1 MSTSNPA
8 PASRWIH
15 VGVTLLRA
23 VVAPRKLAY
32 TLLVLLGVVMV
43 TFFIR
48 PPGDPAR
55 VLLGQR
61 ADSTSVA
68 ALRQKLGLDQPVP
81 IQMLRYVQ
89 NLGRGD
95 LGRSI
100 ATDRPVLD
108 TILERLPA
116 TALLAVSSMILAT
129 LFGVLLGVIAAWKA
143 NSWIDTVT
151 MSTSLFGIS
160 LPAFV
165 VGLLMVLVFGVS
177 LEWFPNSGYIDR
189 GLPYLVLPMITLAI
203 RPLSIIARMTRSSM
217 LDVLG
222 QDYIR
227 TARAKGLSYV
237 AVFMKHALR
246 NALNP
251 VVTTVSAW
259 FAGLLAG
266 TYFIEY
272 IFNWPGIGLAAFNAI
287 EKLDYPMIQG
297 TVLLTAVVFVA
308 TNTVA
313 DALYAVL
320 DPKVRIQ
327 S

>member
-1 MSTSNPA
+1 MATYLL
-8 PASRWIH
+8 RKILYTVVVL
-15 VGVTLLRA
+15 VGV
-23 VVAPRKLAY
+23 VA
-32 TLLVLLGVVMV
+32 V

-61 ADSTSVA
+61 ADEASVSA
-68 ALRQKLGLDQPVP
+68 MREQLGLDRPLYE
-81 IQMLRYVQ
+81 QMAIYIK
-89 NLGRGD
+89 NLLSGD

-100 ATDRPVLD
+100 ATQRPVSE
-108 TILERLPA
+108 TILERVPA
-116 TALLAVSSMILAT
+116 TAILALT
-129 LFGVLLGVIAAWKA
+129 SIAIATVLGILLGVTAAWRP
-143 NSWIDTVT
+143 NTWIDTLT
-151 MSTSLFGIS
+151 MSTSLLGIS

-165 VGLLMVLVFGVS
+165 VGLLFVLVFGVA

-189 GLPYLVLPMITLAI
+189 GIEYLVLPMITLAI
-203 RPLSIIARMTRSSM
+203 RPLSIIARVTRASM

-222 QDYIR
+222 QDYVR
-227 TARAKGLSYV
+227 TARAKGLSS
-237 AVFMKHALR
+237 ARVFLHHALR

-251 VVTTVSAW
+251 VITTVSAW

-266 TYFIEY
+266 TYFIEF

-297 TVLLTAVVFVA
+297 TVLFTAVIFVVV
-308 TNTVA
+308 NTLA
-313 DALYAVL
+313 DVVYGLI
-320 DPKVRIQ
+320 DPKVRL

>member
-1 MSTSNPA
+1 MSA
-8 PASRWIH
+8 GSRI
-15 VGVTLLRA
+15 GMLFGAILS
-23 VVAPRKLAY
+23 PRKLLY
-32 TLLVLLGVVMV
+32 TLLVLLGVIVV

-61 ADSTSVA
+61 ADSASVA
-68 ALRQKLGLDQPVP
+68 ALRQQLGLDQPLPV
-81 IQMLRYVQ
+81 QMAMYLG
-89 NLGRGD
+89 NLLQGD

-108 TILERLPA
+108 TIMERLPA
-116 TALLAVSSMILAT
+116 TALLAGTSICIAT
-129 LFGVLLGVIAAWKA
+129 IIGILLGVFAAWKA
-143 NSWIDTVT
+143 NTWIDSLT
-151 MSTSLFGIS
+151 MGTSLLGIS

-165 VGLLMVLVFGVS
+165 VGLCMVLVFGVL

-189 GLPYLVLPMITLAI
+189 GIAYLILPMVTLAI

-222 QDYIR
+222 QDYVR
-227 TARAKGLSYV
+227 TARAKGLSYTS
-237 AVFMKHALR
+237 VFLKHALR

-297 TVLLTAVVFVA
+297 TVLLTAVIFVV
-308 TNTVA
+308 TNIIA

-320 DPKVRIQ
+320 DPKVRVRA
-327 S
+327 

>member
-1 MSTSNPA
+1 MIGFIA
-8 PASRWIH
+8 
-15 VGVTLLRA
+15 
-23 VVAPRKLAY
+23 RKLAY
-32 TLLVLLGVVMV
+32 TILVLLGVVLV

-61 ADSTSVA
+61 ADSASVA
-68 ALRQKLGLDQPVP
+68 ALREQLGLDKPLPYQVGSYLT
-81 IQMLRYVQ
+81 QLSS
-89 NLGRGD
+89 GD

-100 ATDRPVLD
+100 ATNRPVAE
-108 TILERLPA
+108 TILERFPA
-116 TALLAVSSMILAT
+116 TALLAITSIAIATIL
-129 LFGVLLGVIAAWKA
+129 GILLGVIAAWRP

-151 MSTSLFGIS
+151 MSTSLLGIS

-165 VGLLMVLVFGVS
+165 VGLLLVLVFGVA
-177 LEWFPNSGYIDR
+177 LEWFPISGYIDR
-189 GLPYLVLPMITLAI
+189 GWEHLFLPMVTLAI
-203 RPLSIIARMTRSSM
+203 RPLSVIARMTRSSM

-222 QDYIR
+222 QDYVR
-227 TARAKGLSYV
+227 TARAKGLSDV
-237 AVFMKHALR
+237 SVFMKHALR

-266 TYFIEY
+266 TYFVEF

-297 TVLLTAVVFVA
+297 TVLFTAIIFVSV
-308 TNTVA
+308 NTLA
-313 DALYAVL
+313 DILYGFI
-320 DPKVRIQ
+320 DPKVRV

>member
-1 MSTSNPA
+1 MATYLL
-8 PASRWIH
+8 RKILYTVVVL
-15 VGVTLLRA
+15 VGV
-23 VVAPRKLAY
+23 VA
-32 TLLVLLGVVMV
+32 V

-61 ADSTSVA
+61 ADEASVSA
-68 ALRQKLGLDQPVP
+68 MREQLGLDRPLYE
-81 IQMLRYVQ
+81 QMAIYIK
-89 NLGRGD
+89 NLLSGD

-100 ATDRPVLD
+100 ATQRPVSE
-108 TILERLPA
+108 TILERVPA
-116 TALLAVSSMILAT
+116 TAILALT
-129 LFGVLLGVIAAWKA
+129 SIAIATVLGILLGVTAAWRP
-143 NSWIDTVT
+143 NTWIDTLT
-151 MSTSLFGIS
+151 MSTSLLGIS

-165 VGLLMVLVFGVS
+165 VGLLFVLVFGVA

-189 GLPYLVLPMITLAI
+189 GIEYLVLPMITLAI
-203 RPLSIIARMTRSSM
+203 RPLSIIARVTRASM

-222 QDYIR
+222 QDYVR
-227 TARAKGLSYV
+227 TARAKGLSS
-237 AVFMKHALR
+237 ARVFLHHALR

-251 VVTTVSAW
+251 VITTVSAW

-266 TYFIEY
+266 TYFIEF

-297 TVLLTAVVFVA
+297 TVLFTAAIFVVV
-308 TNTVA
+308 NTLA
-313 DALYAVL
+313 DVVYGLI
-320 DPKVRIQ
+320 DPKVRL

>member
-1 MSTSNPA
+1 MITY
-8 PASRWIH
+8 
-15 VGVTLLRA
+15 LLR
-23 VVAPRKLAY
+23 KILY
-32 TLLVLLGVVMV
+32 TLLVLVGVVVV

-61 ADSTSVA
+61 ADSASVA
-68 ALRQKLGLDQPVP
+68 VMREQLGLDKPLH
-81 IQMLRYVQ
+81 IQVAKYMI
-89 NLGRGD
+89 NLTKGD

-100 ATDRPVLD
+100 ATNRSVSE
-108 TILERLPA
+108 TIIERLPA
-116 TALLAVSSMILAT
+116 TALLACTSIVIATIL
-129 LFGVLLGVIAAWKA
+129 GILLGVIAAWRP
-143 NSWIDTVT
+143 NSWIDSVT
-151 MSTSLFGIS
+151 MSTSLLGIS

-165 VGLLMVLVFGVS
+165 VGLLFVLLFGVV
-177 LEWFPNSGYIDR
+177 LEWFPNSGYVDR
-189 GLPYLVLPMITLAI
+189 GIEYLILPMVTLAI
-203 RPLSIIARMTRSSM
+203 RPMAIIARVTRSSM

-227 TARAKGLSYV
+227 TARAKGLSSRT
-237 AVFMKHALR
+237 VFIKHALR

-266 TYFIEY
+266 TYFIEF

-297 TVLLTAVVFVA
+297 TVLFTAIVFVIV
-308 TNTVA
+308 NTAA
-313 DALYAVL
+313 DLVYGFI
-320 DPKVRIQ
+320 DPKVRL

>member
-1 MSTSNPA
+1 MATY
-8 PASRWIH
+8 
-15 VGVTLLRA
+15 LLRKLVYTIVVLIG
-23 VVAPRKLAY
+23 VVA
-32 TLLVLLGVVMV
+32 V

-61 ADSTSVA
+61 ADEASVA
-68 ALRQKLGLDQPVP
+68 AMREQLGLDRPLYE
-81 IQMLRYVQ
+81 QMAIYMK
-89 NLGRGD
+89 NLLTGD

-100 ATDRPVLD
+100 ATQRSVSE
-108 TILERLPA
+108 TIVERIPA
-116 TALLAVSSMILAT
+116 TALLALTSIAIATIL
-129 LFGVLLGVIAAWKA
+129 GILLGVVAAWKP
-143 NSWIDTVT
+143 NTWIDTLT
-151 MSTSLFGIS
+151 MSTSLLGIS

-165 VGLLMVLVFGVS
+165 VGLLFVLVFGVA

-189 GLPYLVLPMITLAI
+189 GLEHLVLPMVTLAI
-203 RPLSIIARMTRSSM
+203 RPLSIIARVTRSSM

-222 QDYIR
+222 QDYVR
-227 TARAKGLSYV
+227 TARAKGLSNV
-237 AVFMKHALR
+237 RVFLHHALR

-251 VVTTVSAW
+251 VITTVSAW

-266 TYFIEY
+266 TYFIEF

-297 TVLLTAVVFVA
+297 TVLFTAVIFVVV
-308 TNTVA
+308 NTLA
-313 DALYAVL
+313 DVVYGLV
-320 DPKVRIQ
+320 DPKVRL

>member
-1 MSTSNPA
+1 MITY
-8 PASRWIH
+8 
-15 VGVTLLRA
+15 LLR
-23 VVAPRKLAY
+23 KILY
-32 TLLVLLGVVMV
+32 TLLVLTGVVVV

-61 ADSTSVA
+61 ADSASVA
-68 ALRQKLGLDQPVP
+68 AMREQLGLDKPLP
-81 IQMLRYVQ
+81 IQIGTYMVNLVQ
-89 NLGRGD
+89 GD

-100 ATDRPVLD
+100 ATNRSVTE
-108 TILERLPA
+108 TIIERLPA
-116 TALLAVSSMILAT
+116 TALLALTSIAIAT
-129 LFGVLLGVIAAWKA
+129 VLGILLGVIAAWRP
-143 NSWIDTVT
+143 NTWIDTLT
-151 MSTSLFGIS
+151 MSTSLLGIS

-165 VGLLMVLVFGVS
+165 VGLLFVLFFGVV
-177 LEWFPNSGYIDR
+177 LEWFPNSGYVDR
-189 GLPYLVLPMITLAI
+189 GPEFLVLPMVTLAI
-203 RPLSIIARMTRSSM
+203 RPLSIIARVTRSSM

-222 QDYIR
+222 QDYVR
-227 TARAKGLSYV
+227 TARAKGLSSRT
-237 AVFMKHALR
+237 VFLKHALR

-266 TYFIEY
+266 TYFIEF

-297 TVLLTAVVFVA
+297 TVLFTAVVFVA
-308 TNTVA
+308 VNTLA
-313 DALYAVL
+313 DLVYGFI
-320 DPKVRIQ
+320 DPKVRL

>member
-1 MSTSNPA
+1 MSSTSRLA
-8 PASRWIH
+8 P
-15 VGVTLLRA
+15 VLLA
-23 VVAPRKLAY
+23 IFSPRKLAY
-32 TLLVLLGVVMV
+32 TLLVLVGVIVI

-61 ADSTSVA
+61 ADSASVE
-68 ALRQKLGLDQPVP
+68 ALREQLGLDKPMPVQ
-81 IQMLRYVQ
+81 IAVYMGNLVQ
-89 NLGRGD
+89 GD

-100 ATDRPVLD
+100 ATNRPVLE
-108 TILERLPA
+108 TIMERLPA
-116 TALLAVSSMILAT
+116 TALLAFSSIAIAT
-129 LFGVLLGVIAAWKA
+129 VLGILLGVLASWKA
-143 NSWIDTVT
+143 NTWLDSLT
-151 MSTSLFGIS
+151 MTTSLFGIS

-165 VGLLMVLVFGVS
+165 VGLLFVLVFGVV

-189 GLPYLVLPMITLAI
+189 GWQHLVLPMVTLAI
-203 RPLSIIARMTRSSM
+203 RPLSIIARVTRSSM

-222 QDYIR
+222 QDYVR
-227 TARAKGLSYV
+227 TARAKGLSYPK
-237 AVFMKHALR
+237 VFLKHALR

-266 TYFIEY
+266 TYFIEF

-297 TVLLTAVVFVA
+297 TVLLTAVIFVV
-308 TNTVA
+308 TNMVA
-313 DALYAVL
+313 DTLYAVL
-320 DPKVRIQ
+320 DPKVRVKG
-327 S
+327 

>member
-1 MSTSNPA
+1 MITYLL
-8 PASRWIH
+8 RKFLYTILVL
-15 VGVTLLRA
+15 VGV
-23 VVAPRKLAY
+23 VV
-32 TLLVLLGVVMV
+32 V

-61 ADSTSVA
+61 ADSASVSA
-68 ALRQKLGLDQPVP
+68 MREQLGLDKPLPVQ
-81 IQMLRYVQ
+81 IGRYMINLVQ
-89 NLGRGD
+89 GD

-100 ATDRPVLD
+100 ATNRSVSE
-108 TILERLPA
+108 TICERLPA
-116 TALLAVSSMILAT
+116 TALLALTSIFIATIL
-129 LFGVLLGVIAAWKA
+129 GILLGVTAAWKP
-143 NSWIDTVT
+143 NTWIDTLT
-151 MSTSLFGIS
+151 MSTSLLGIS

-165 VGLLMVLVFGVS
+165 VGLLFVLLFGVV
-177 LEWFPNSGYIDR
+177 LEWFPNSGYVDR
-189 GLPYLVLPMITLAI
+189 GPEFLVLPMITLAI
-203 RPLSIIARMTRSSM
+203 RPLSIIARITRASM

-222 QDYIR
+222 QDYVR
-227 TARAKGLSYV
+227 TARAKGLSSRT
-237 AVFMKHALR
+237 VFLKHALR

-266 TYFIEY
+266 TYFIEF

-297 TVLLTAVVFVA
+297 TVLFTAVVFVA
-308 TNTVA
+308 VNTLA
-313 DALYAVL
+313 DIVYGYI
-320 DPKVRIQ
+320 DPKGRL

>member
-1 MSTSNPA
+1 MISY
-8 PASRWIH
+8 I
-15 VGVTLLRA
+15 L
-23 VVAPRKLAY
+23 RKLLY
-32 TLLVLLGVVMV
+32 TLLVLAGVVVV

-61 ADSTSVA
+61 ADSASIA
-68 ALRQKLGLDQPVP
+68 SMREQLGLDRSTPEQIGIYMVR
-81 IQMLRYVQ
+81 LVQ
-89 NLGRGD
+89 GD

-100 ATDRPVLD
+100 ATSRDVTE
-108 TILERLPA
+108 TIAERLPA
-116 TALLAVSSMILAT
+116 TALLALTSITIAT
-129 LFGVLLGVIAAWKA
+129 VLGILLGVIAAWRP
-143 NSWIDTVT
+143 NTWIDTLT
-151 MSTSLFGIS
+151 MSTSLLGIS

-165 VGLLMVLVFGVS
+165 VGLLFVLFFGVV

-189 GLPYLVLPMITLAI
+189 GPEYIVLPMITLAI
-203 RPLSIIARMTRSSM
+203 RPLSVIARVTRSSM

-222 QDYIR
+222 QDYVR
-227 TARAKGLSYV
+227 TARAKGLS
-237 AVFMKHALR
+237 ARSVFLKHALR

-266 TYFIEY
+266 TYFIEF

-297 TVLLTAVVFVA
+297 TVLFTAVVFVA
-308 TNTVA
+308 VNTLA
-313 DALYAVL
+313 DLLYGFI
-320 DPKVRIQ
+320 DPKVRL

>member
-1 MSTSNPA
+1 MSSTSRLA
-8 PASRWIH
+8 P
-15 VGVTLLRA
+15 VLLNIFS
-23 VVAPRKLAY
+23 PRKLAY
-32 TLLVLLGVVMV
+32 TLLVLIGVIVI

-61 ADSTSVA
+61 ADSASVE
-68 ALRQKLGLDQPVP
+68 ALREQLGLDKPMPVQ
-81 IQMLRYVQ
+81 IAVYIG
-89 NLGRGD
+89 NLMQGD

-100 ATDRPVLD
+100 ATNRPVLE
-108 TILERLPA
+108 TIMERLPA
-116 TALLAVSSMILAT
+116 TALLAFSSIAIAT
-129 LFGVLLGVIAAWKA
+129 VLGILLGVLASWKA
-143 NSWIDTVT
+143 NTWLDSLT
-151 MSTSLFGIS
+151 MTTSLFGIS

-165 VGLLMVLVFGVS
+165 VGLLFVLVFGVV

-189 GLPYLVLPMITLAI
+189 GWQHLVLPMVTLAI
-203 RPLSIIARMTRSSM
+203 RPLSIIARVTRSSM

-222 QDYIR
+222 QDYVR
-227 TARAKGLSYV
+227 TARAKGLSYPK
-237 AVFMKHALR
+237 VFLKHALR

-266 TYFIEY
+266 TYFIEF

-297 TVLLTAVVFVA
+297 TVLLTAVIFVA
-308 TNTVA
+308 TNMVA
-313 DALYAVL
+313 DTLYAVL
-320 DPKVRIQ
+320 DPKVRVKG
-327 S
+327 